1 MSHFYPW
8 GYWFLKSGGGVE
20 LEIKKQ
26 VFIIFFRPFSSFFS
40 FLPHPC
46 LILASSLSHP
56 FSFFFLL
63 TYPLVK
69 KIIFKWEIHYVKSC
83 IRNKHCSSVS
93 LKPVHCT
100 TSYRCYLKNSSR
112 IFTHNFTILGLK
124 SFLFVPRQISNILYR
139 QSRAGNFRM
148 VDISGLMLDPLF
160 S

>member
-40 FLPHPC
+40 SLPHPC

-69 KIIFKWEIHYVKSC
+69 K
-83 IRNKHCSSVS
+83 
-93 LKPVHCT
+93 
-100 TSYRCYLKNSSR
+100 
-112 IFTHNFTILGLK
+112 K
-124 SFLFVPRQISNILYR
+124 SFSNERFIMSRVVFAINIVLRYPWNLYIVQQVIVVIWKIHPAFLLTISRSWVWKVSYLFR
-139 QSRAGNFRM
+139 GK
-148 VDISGLMLDPLF
+148 
-160 S
+160 

>member
-8 GYWFLKSGGGVE
+8 GYWFLKSGGGGE

-40 FLPHPC
+40 SLPHPC

-69 KIIFKWEIHYVKSC
+69 K
-83 IRNKHCSSVS
+83 
-93 LKPVHCT
+93 
-100 TSYRCYLKNSSR
+100 
-112 IFTHNFTILGLK
+112 K
-124 SFLFVPRQISNILYR
+124 SFSNERFIMSRVVFAINIVLRYPWNLYIVQQVIVVIWKIHPAFLLTISRSWVWKVSYLFR
-139 QSRAGNFRM
+139 GK
-148 VDISGLMLDPLF
+148 
-160 S
+160 

>member
-40 FLPHPC
+40 SLPHPC

-100 TSYRCYLKNSSR
+100 TSYRCFPIWKIHPAFLLTISRSWVWKVSYL
-112 IFTHNFTILGLK
+112 
-124 SFLFVPRQISNILYR
+124 
-139 QSRAGNFRM
+139 FR
-148 VDISGLMLDPLF
+148 GK
-160 S
+160 